1 MATSAKS
8 HTLAL
13 SPVIARPVS
22 QSISSKV
29 SVIGAE
35 SERLSENQIGI
46 RFFAD
51 GSATGG
57 EIELALADQLFS
69 IEIDWLTGLARIQR

>member
-1 MATSAKS
+1 VVERSYW
-8 HTLAL
+8 LD
-13 SPVIARPVS
+13 ARRKQAIRP
-22 QSISSKV
+22 ISSKV

-57 EIELALADQLFS
+57 DIELSLADQLFS
-69 IEIDWLTGLARIQR
+69 IEIDWLTGLARIQQ